1 MLKKQIIPIV
11 RAFQSALPRG
21 ERQQIGGSPDEDRN
35 ISIHAPTRGATV
47 KYRQWK
53 KNYKKK
59 HGVNPPLWLDRKK
72 RRRYIRKRVRRIAAS
87 LEVNVEIITKGL
99 EASVMAI
106 KKRLIE
112 LQERIVARESEAV
125 END

>member
-1 MLKKQIIPIV
+1 M
-11 RAFQSALPRG
+11 
-21 ERQQIGGSPDEDRN
+21 
-35 ISIHAPTRGATV
+35 

-72 RRRYIRKRVRRIAAS
+72 RRRYIRKRVRWIAVS
-87 LEVNVEIITKGL
+87 LKVSVEITTKGL

>member
-1 MLKKQIIPIV
+1 MFEYMDGIVDAVKELGQAAVDVAVFVTICTAKAVLIITAPVWI
-11 RAFQSALPRG
+11 LPYA
-21 ERQQIGGSPDEDRN
+21 I
-35 ISIHAPTRGATV
+35 
-47 KYRQWK
+47 W
-53 KNYKKK
+53 
-59 HGVNPPLWLDRKK
+59 RKG
-72 RRRYIRKRVRRIAAS
+72 RRYIRKRVRRIAAS

-112 LQERIVARESEAV
+112 LQERIVVRESEAV

>member
-1 MLKKQIIPIV
+1 M
-11 RAFQSALPRG
+11 RYG
-21 ERQQIGGSPDEDRN
+21 ERGVSSEIQ
-35 ISIHAPTRGATV
+35 TV
-47 KYRQWK
+47 EKELQEKARSK
-53 KNYKKK
+53 
-59 HGVNPPLWLDRKK
+59 PPLWLDRKK

>member
-1 MLKKQIIPIV
+1 M
-11 RAFQSALPRG
+11 RYG
-21 ERQQIGGSPDEDRN
+21 ERGVSSEIQ
-35 ISIHAPTRGATV
+35 TV
-47 KYRQWK
+47 EKELQEKARSKPAVMVGQEK
-53 KNYKKK
+53 
-59 HGVNPPLWLDRKK
+59 G
-72 RRRYIRKRVRRIAAS
+72 RRYIRKRVRRIAAS

>member
-1 MLKKQIIPIV
+1 M
-11 RAFQSALPRG
+11 
-21 ERQQIGGSPDEDRN
+21 
-35 ISIHAPTRGATV
+35 

-106 KKRLIE
+106 KKRLITLCWDNLE
-112 LQERIVARESEAV
+112 ALCQDCHNKEHHKQERHKRYQFD
-125 END
+125 ENGGILPPYQKNN

>member
-1 MLKKQIIPIV
+1 M
-11 RAFQSALPRG
+11 RYG
-21 ERQQIGGSPDEDRN
+21 ERGVSSEIQ
-35 ISIHAPTRGATV
+35 TV
-47 KYRQWK
+47 E